1 MQTLYFLV
9 TMSSTLLV
17 HFQNVPVAPSDY
29 GYWAYDDT
37 DTDFELSPTFDWIEL
52 DPAYG
57 GTGANE
63 FLLDDDDH
71 VTIQLPFQVQYHE
84 FFNEMTI
91 SSNGWASLIPCG
103 IDYFWNMSI
112 PFYES

>member
-1 MQTLYFLV
+1 M
-9 TMSSTLLV
+9 TLLLQLQNADSV
-17 HFQNVPVAPSDY
+17 FFSNNVEYIIGSFSQNVPVAPSDY

-63 FLLDDDDH
+63 F
-71 VTIQLPFQVQYHE
+71 Y
-84 FFNEMTI
+84 
-91 SSNGWASLIPCG
+91 
-103 IDYFWNMSI
+103 
-112 PFYES
+112 